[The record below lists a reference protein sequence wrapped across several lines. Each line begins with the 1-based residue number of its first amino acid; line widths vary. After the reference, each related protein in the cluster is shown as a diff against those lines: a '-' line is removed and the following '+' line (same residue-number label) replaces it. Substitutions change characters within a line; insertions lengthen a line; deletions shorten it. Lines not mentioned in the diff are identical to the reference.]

1 MVSVFEEKLL
11 ESCCFDSCLKYL
23 VGVNIWSTLTSK
35 VNKSKVCRKQ
45 NLEIKSM
52 SLSSSSGN
60 MLKCKV
66 DGSRFAKD
74 EVGIE

>member
-1 MVSVFEEKLL
+1 M
-11 ESCCFDSCLKYL
+11 
-23 VGVNIWSTLTSK
+23 TSK
-35 VNKSKVCRKQ
+35 VNKSKVCRKH
-45 NLEIKSM
+45 NLDIKSM

-74 EVGIE
+74 EVGIERLLKSTSPQLLRSSCKITTV

>member
-1 MVSVFEEKLL
+1 M
-11 ESCCFDSCLKYL
+11 
-23 VGVNIWSTLTSK
+23 TSK

-45 NLEIKSM
+45 NLDIKSM
-52 SLSSSSGN
+52 FLSSSSGN

-74 EVGIE
+74 EVGIKYVC